1 MDKRS
6 LIDSFST
13 LDDVTNWW
21 EANRPNRPIQPTKP
35 IEPKNGTPEDYKK
48 YATEM
53 LGYSELLG
61 EYKTLLTE
69 YNKALSEGDVV
80 FQAFIWKNT
89 GLNTEVPEQY
99 RSKVWSMAYQL
110 GHSYGYSEIQ
120 NYLLDLVD
128 IFRD

>member
-1 MDKRS
+1 MDIQS

-80 FQAFIWKNT
+80 FRTFIWKYT

>member
-1 MDKRS
+1 MDKQS
-6 LIDSFST
+6 LIDSFDT

-21 EANRPNRPIQPTKP
+21 EANRPNCPTRPTKP
-35 IEPKNGTPEDYKK
+35 IEPKNGTPEAYKE

-61 EYKTLLTE
+61 EYKTLLAD

-80 FQAFIWKNT
+80 FQTFIWKNT

-99 RSKVWSMAYQL
+99 RSKVWDMAYQL

>member
-1 MDKRS
+1 MDKQS

-13 LDDVTNWW
+13 LDDATNWS
-21 EANRPNRPIQPTKP
+21 ETNLPPYPTKP
-35 IEPKNGTPEDYKK
+35 RKPTEPKNGTSEEYRR
-48 YATEM
+48 YATLM
-53 LGYSELLG
+53 LGYSELLTDYDKLSA
-61 EYKTLLTE
+61 EYT
-69 YNKALSEGDVV
+69 KASAETDAVI
-80 FQAFIWKNT
+80 QAFIWKNT

-99 RSKVWSMAYQL
+99 RSKVWRMAYQL